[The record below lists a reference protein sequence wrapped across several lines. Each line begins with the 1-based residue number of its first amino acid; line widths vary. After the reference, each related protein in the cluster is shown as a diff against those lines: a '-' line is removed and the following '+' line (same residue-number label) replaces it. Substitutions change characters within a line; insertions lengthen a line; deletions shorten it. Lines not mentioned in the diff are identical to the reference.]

1 MRELLEEPDKDSKKI
16 MRDHLPELKY
26 KVISLK
32 NRSKFIVDLK
42 TRNNWTQETAAKQ
55 EQQKEELL
63 QSMASSKKKINKA
76 SFKIVPSTSHDIV
89 EELDRDM
96 KTDDL
101 YANRGKFDHLV
112 KLLNKDIDT
121 IKARKDCF
129 NQYKYNYRGNL
140 NPTRKYLSEQNMAQ
154 LRFKNR
160 KLLSMWDEQFKME
173 RKNNKKQPNYLAKN
187 CYNISNLDTKFDI

>member
-1 MRELLEEPDKDSKKI
+1 LEEPDKDSKKI